1 MQLQM
6 HVDDGAKIQKQIN
19 MPSKK
24 KRALNGFEMHMISE
38 ALKMY
43 QEEQCKGIRD
53 IIKGGN
59 NPIMTEGFI
68 IMEVEQLKDKLKDL

>member
-1 MQLQM
+1 MS
-6 HVDDGAKIQKQIN
+6 N
-19 MPSKK
+19 KK
-24 KRALNGFEMHMISE
+24 KRALNGFEMHVISE

-53 IIKGGN
+53 IIRNGN

-68 IMEVEQLKDKLKDL
+68 IMEVEQLKNKLKDL

>member
-1 MQLQM
+1 
-6 HVDDGAKIQKQIN
+6 

-24 KRALNGFEMHMISE
+24 KRDLNGFEMHIISE

-53 IIKGGN
+53 IIRNGN

-68 IMEVEQLKDKLKDL
+68 IMEVENLKKKLSEL

>member
-1 MQLQM
+1 M
-6 HVDDGAKIQKQIN
+6 HVDDGAKISKQIN
-19 MPSKK
+19 MPSSKK

-43 QEEQCKGIRD
+43 QEEQCRGIRE

-68 IMEVEQLKDKLKDL
+68 IMEVEQLKNKLKDL

>member
-1 MQLQM
+1 
-6 HVDDGAKIQKQIN
+6 

-24 KRALNGFEMHMISE
+24 KRALNGFEMHIISE

-53 IIKGGN
+53 IIRNGN

-68 IMEVEQLKDKLKDL
+68 IMEVEQLKNKLKDL

>member
-6 HVDDGAKIQKQIN
+6 HVDDGAKIQKQIEMSN
-19 MPSKK
+19 KK
-24 KRALNGFEMHMISE
+24 ERALNGFEMHMISE

-43 QEEQCKGIRD
+43 QVEQCKGIRE
-53 IIKGGN
+53 IIRGGN

-68 IMEVEQLKDKLKDL
+68 IMEIEQLKEKLKDL

>member
-1 MQLQM
+1 
-6 HVDDGAKIQKQIN
+6 

-24 KRALNGFEMHMISE
+24 KRALNGFETHIISE

-53 IIKGGN
+53 IIRNGN

-68 IMEVEQLKDKLKDL
+68 IMEVEQLKNKLKDL

>member
-6 HVDDGAKIQKQIN
+6 HVDDGAKIQKQIEMSN
-19 MPSKK
+19 KK
-24 KRALNGFEMHMISE
+24 ERALNGFEMHMISE

-43 QEEQCKGIRD
+43 QVEQCKGID
-53 IIKGGN
+53 LVCEN

-68 IMEVEQLKDKLKDL
+68 IMEIEQLKEKLKDL